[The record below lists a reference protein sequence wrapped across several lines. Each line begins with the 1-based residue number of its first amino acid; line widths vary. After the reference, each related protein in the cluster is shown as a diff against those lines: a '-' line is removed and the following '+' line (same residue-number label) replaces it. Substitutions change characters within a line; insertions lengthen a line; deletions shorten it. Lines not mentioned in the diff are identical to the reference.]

1 VITQSHLT
9 NVGGSLTMVQSI
21 RGITMI
27 STERSIIDEIRDDLQ
42 LDDYYRRF
50 EKNKLLNELDFCDDL
65 IETDYVF
72 ESYYD

>member
-1 VITQSHLT
+1 
-9 NVGGSLTMVQSI
+9 MVQSI

-50 EKNKLLNELDFCDDL
+50 EKNKLLNEPDFCDDL

>member
-1 VITQSHLT
+1 
-9 NVGGSLTMVQSI
+9 
-21 RGITMI
+21 MI

-50 EKNKLLNELDFCDDL
+50 EKNKLLNKFDFFDDL

>member
-1 VITQSHLT
+1 
-9 NVGGSLTMVQSI
+9 MVQSI

-42 LDDYYRRF
+42 LDGYYRRF

>member
-1 VITQSHLT
+1 MSINPVFWNSQSEE
-9 NVGGSLTMVQSI
+9 SP
-21 RGITMI
+21 MI

-42 LDDYYRRF
+42 LDNYYRRF
-50 EKNKLLNELDFCDDL
+50 EKNQLLNGLDFCDDF

>member
-1 VITQSHLT
+1 MITQSHLT

-42 LDDYYRRF
+42 LDDYYRRY
-50 EKNKLLNELDFCDDL
+50 EKNKILNELDFCDDL

>member
-1 VITQSHLT
+1 MDHLLWY
-9 NVGGSLTMVQSI
+9 SPSEESP
-21 RGITMI
+21 MI

-50 EKNKLLNELDFCDDL
+50 EKNKLLNKFDFFDDL

>member
-1 VITQSHLT
+1 
-9 NVGGSLTMVQSI
+9 
-21 RGITMI
+21 MI

-50 EKNKLLNELDFCDDL
+50 EKNKLLNKLDFFDDL

>member
-1 VITQSHLT
+1 MITQSHLT

-42 LDDYYRRF
+42 LDDYYRRY

>member
-1 VITQSHLT
+1 MITQSHLT

-50 EKNKLLNELDFCDDL
+50 EKNKLLNEPDFCDDL